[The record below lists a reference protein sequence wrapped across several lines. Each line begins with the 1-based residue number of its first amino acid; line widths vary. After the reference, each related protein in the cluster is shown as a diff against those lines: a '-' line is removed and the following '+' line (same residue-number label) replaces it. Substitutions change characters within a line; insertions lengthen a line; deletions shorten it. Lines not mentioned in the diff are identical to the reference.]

1 MFAEE
6 RDAVS
11 ECVLERERE
20 RERVRVRESS
30 SSRTHT
36 RDLEWSLLSR

>member
-20 RERVRVRESS
+20 RERERVRVREQQQ
-30 SSRTHT
+30 
-36 RDLEWSLLSR
+36 